1 MRWLILATFAA
12 LLGGSAAAGETMRI
26 GLNED
31 PDALDPTT
39 GGSFAGRIV
48 FAATCDKLID
58 LDAKG
63 NLVPQLATSWRWS
76 ADGRA
81 LTLTLRDGVKFQDG
95 ETFDAET
102 ARATLEHYKTA
113 KISLRKAELGPVS
126 AVEVVDPH
134 TVRIDLA
141 QAYAPLTAVLADRAG
156 MMLAPKAMARLGDNL
171 ASELPCAGPF
181 RLVQRVSQDKIVVE
195 RFLDYWNAGAIKLD
209 RIVYRPIPNTSVRLV
224 DLKAGQLDIA
234 ERLAPTDAPQVS
246 ADPKL
251 RLVTATAL
259 AYESI
264 SLNVAHGIRS
274 KVFSNP
280 LVREA
285 LADAID
291 RNALNQVVLAGQFVP
306 NNQFQAP
313 HTAYWDPDYPVPPAD
328 VAQAK
333 TLLVQAG
340 EPHPMF
346 TLLVGNSSV
355 EQQLGQVIQAM
366 ADQAGFDVEL
376 QAMDATTQ
384 VAAARAGD
392 YEATLVIWSGRPDP
406 DGNVSIWLQC
416 DGFLNW
422 GRYCNKEF
430 DALLAQAR
438 AVTDA
443 AARQAVYRKV
453 VDVYLRDNP
462 HIVLYHYRWLWGVS
476 DKVRGF
482 VPNPDGLIRPQGMEV
497 VP

>member
-1 MRWLILATFAA
+1 MRWLILAALGA
-12 LLGGSAAAGETMRI
+12 LLARPAAASGTIRV

-63 NLVPQLATSWRWS
+63 NLVPQLATSWQWS

-81 LTLTLRDGVKFQDG
+81 FTLILRDEVKFQDG
-95 ETFDAET
+95 ETFDADA
-102 ARATLEHYKTA
+102 ARATLEHYQA
-113 KISLRKAELGPVS
+113 VRISLRQAKLEPVS
-126 AVEVVDPH
+126 AVEVVDRH
-134 TVRIDLA
+134 TLRIDLA
-141 QAYAPLTAVLADRAG
+141 QPYAPLTAVLADRAG
-156 MMLAPKAMARLGDNL
+156 MMLAPNAMVRLGDDL

-181 RLVQRVSQDKIVVE
+181 RLVQRVPQDEIVVE
-195 RFLDYWNAGAIKLD
+195 RFPGYWNAGAIKLD
-209 RIVYRPIPNTSVRLV
+209 RIVYQPIPNTSVRLV

-234 ERLAPTDAPQVS
+234 ERLAPTDVPRVS

-264 SLNVAHGIRS
+264 SLNVAHGPRS

-280 LVREA
+280 LVRQA

-306 NNQFQAP
+306 SNQFQAP
-313 HTAYWDPDYPVPPAD
+313 HTTYWDPDHPVPPAD
-328 VAQAK
+328 VARVK
-333 TLLVQAG
+333 TLPVQAG
-340 EPHPMF
+340 EPHPAF

-366 ADQAGFDVEL
+366 ADQAGFNLKL

-384 VAAARAGD
+384 VTTARAAD
-392 YEATLVIWSGRPDP
+392 YEAALVIWSGRPDP

-416 DGFLNW
+416 NGFLNW

-430 DALLAQAR
+430 DALLAQDR
-438 AVTDA
+438 AMTDV

-453 VDVYLRDNP
+453 VDMYLRDNP
-462 HIVLYHYRWLWGVS
+462 HIVLYHYRWLWGMS